1 MRRTIAN
8 LRTSLMGLLSEAT
21 PEVSPKNRIAA
32 IRQAMLDQLADLPSS
47 SQVSKMRA
55 RLPYAPDLQTL
66 WYLRADMMTLL
77 AAALGESVATQRM
90 TAITTLF
97 DGLLPAAQKSR
108 PNRLG
113 H

>member
-8 LRTSLMGLLSEAT
+8 LTTSLMGLLSEPT
-21 PEVSPKNRIAA
+21 PEVNAKSRIAA
-32 IRQAMLDQLADLPSS
+32 IRQTMHDQLADVATS
-47 SQVSKMRA
+47 SQLVKMRT
-55 RLPYAPDLQTL
+55 RILHAPDLQAL

-77 AAALGESVATQRM
+77 AEALGEAVATKRLAAV
-90 TAITTLF
+90 TKLF

-108 PNRLG
+108 PHRVR

>member
-8 LRTSLMGLLSEAT
+8 LTTSLMGLLGEPT
-21 PEVSPKNRIAA
+21 PEVSAKDRIAG

-47 SQVSKMRA
+47 PQVSKMRA
-55 RLPYAPDLQTL
+55 RIPYAPDLQTL

-77 AAALGESVATQRM
+77 AASLGESVATQRM
-90 TAITTLF
+90 AAITTLF

-108 PNRLG
+108 PHRLG

>member
-1 MRRTIAN
+1 MRRTITN
-8 LRTSLMGLLSEAT
+8 LTTSLMGLLSEST
-21 PEVSPKNRIAA
+21 PEVSAKSRVAA
-32 IRQAMLDQLADLPSS
+32 IRQAMLDQLADLAPSHAL
-47 SQVSKMRA
+47 SKMRT
-55 RLPYAPDLQTL
+55 RIPYAPDIQAL

-77 AAALGESVATQRM
+77 AESLGESVATQRM
-90 TAITTLF
+90 ATITTLF

>member
-8 LRTSLMGLLSEAT
+8 LTSSLMGLLSEAT
-21 PEVSPKNRIAA
+21 PEVSAKSRVAA

-55 RLPYAPDLQTL
+55 RIPYAPDLQTL
-66 WYLRADMMTLL
+66 WYLRADMMTQL
-77 AAALGESVATQRM
+77 AATLGESVATQRM
-90 TAITTLF
+90 AVITKLF
-97 DGLLPAAQKSR
+97 EGLLPAAQKSR
-108 PNRLG
+108 PNSLG

>member
-8 LRTSLMGLLSEAT
+8 LTTSLMGLLSDPT
-21 PEVSPKNRIAA
+21 PEVSAKDRIAA

-47 SQVSKMRA
+47 HALSKMRT
-55 RLPYAPDLQTL
+55 RIPYSPDIQAL

-77 AAALGESVATQRM
+77 AAALGESVATQRL
-90 TAITTLF
+90 TAITALF